1 MDTSKTKKQKSLF
14 KILLISFFSL
24 AALLILF
31 FSVLFILFLVYKDD
45 ISKTF
50 LLTVNQKING
60 KVSFS
65 DISFTPFKHFPNA
78 ALKFYDLS
86 LQESKDSVLNLNK
99 PPVFDIGEAY
109 ISVNIID
116 LFSSRINV
124 SDITIEDGI
133 VNVIAYPDSI
143 TNLAM
148 AINKIK
154 NKEKITD
161 ELSVRTDSSYKKTKE
176 ISEPKSDLSL
186 QIDNLEIIDV
196 KLIINNYLT
205 KNKLQLKINELQ
217 SGFTYINNKIVSSL
231 NFNTRLDSLLIGD
244 NILLADEQ
252 LNFESNIEVIT
263 DSIFVKLEKGSLS
276 VGAAQFKVNGTFD
289 SKNEG
294 YVDLAVSV
302 SDKDFSLLSLIL
314 RDNELKNLKAGDFFL
329 QGSVKG
335 KTLVEF
341 PQTEISFG
349 FKDLELINPV
359 TRRKIKNLNLKGHFN
374 SGKKD
379 DFSKARLK
387 IDTLYAY
394 FPDGSINV
402 SGSVSNFKLPEI
414 DMNVFISADI
424 TGLEKI
430 FNLGSISDLKGKIK
444 FNDKIK
450 WKYYL
455 VEEQF
460 VSEINSA
467 KLELESFGLKI
478 PGTMIIDEVNGII
491 GRENDDVYFEDLR
504 VLSEDTDLLINGN
517 VSNLFYLMF
526 NVEKD
531 ITADLDIQSSVFDLP
546 NFLFFDPSIKRD
558 FNYRIL
564 DVDVSVTA
572 HTTTLK
578 ATKFKSFPEIE
589 FDIKKI
595 HATAEHFLPRL
606 EINSGVFKISEDILG
621 FNLKFRD
628 FKTDFLKG
636 KFNFNGEYNT
646 SRFQPFYIKA
656 KTDFNEVYWSELFYG
671 EKDTVPEFMQGKL
684 SGDFFVE
691 LQFPTDS
698 TILKFVNLKDANLL
712 YQFSKDTITTK
723 SLSLSLNDVYFNDA
737 INTNPFATLTTKGN
751 FKASK
756 FRSNEFNFD
765 QIIID
770 FNIQDGTYK
779 INSNQ
784 VRFFGENA
792 KGKSYVELS
801 PFSDHPS
808 YHINYTVNKF
818 YAEEMLET
826 FLLDTMVTG
835 PLSLSMNVNSNGPDW
850 DNIVKNMK
858 GSINLSGKD
867 LIFYGMDADNLIEKF
882 KRSQSFNLVDLG
894 AVMLAGPV
902 GIAVTKGSDYASI
915 LIANPGESSQIT
927 NMVSNW
933 EIANGIVTIQDAA
946 FATHMNRVAAK
957 GLIDFSQD
965 SLNLTI
971 ALLNKYGCSVFSQ
984 DIYGN
989 LNSPTMGKLKVVG
1002 TILSPITNLVDD
1014 ILGNDCDV
1022 FYSGSVEHPK

>member
-1 MDTSKTKKQKSLF
+1 M
-14 KILLISFFSL
+14 
-24 AALLILF
+24 
-31 FSVLFILFLVYKDD
+31 
-45 ISKTF
+45 
-50 LLTVNQKING
+50 NQRING
-60 KVSFS
+60 EITLS
-65 DISFTPFKHFPNA
+65 DLSFTPFRHFPNA
-78 ALKFYDLS
+78 AIVIENFRLN
-86 LQESKDSVLNLNK
+86 ESKDSNK
-99 PPVFDIGEAY
+99 NNNKLPVFDIDKAY
-109 ISVNIID
+109 ISLNIIG
-116 LFSSRINV
+116 LFSSEI
-124 SDITIEDGI
+124 SASEITFEGGS
-133 VNVIAYPDSI
+133 VNVIVYPDSQ
-143 TNLAM
+143 TNLEK
-148 AINKIK
+148 AIKIEGREEPAVK
-154 NKEKITD
+154 KKHIDADTSELIKQIAEETKSDFSLKID
-161 ELSVRTDSSYKKTKE
+161 EL
-176 ISEPKSDLSL
+176 
-186 QIDNLEIIDV
+186 
-196 KLIINNYLT
+196 KLINLKLT
-205 KNKLQLKINELQ
+205 AENQSKKNKLQLTIDELVSEFSYSRNHVATSIYLDSNIDSLILNDKPILLNQQINSEYDLEIETDSLFVKINDGSFSISETKFVF
-217 SGFTYINNKIVSSL
+217 SGIFDTKEKGYLDL
-231 NFNTRLDSLLIGD
+231 NFSYS
-244 NILLADEQ
+244 DE
-252 LNFESNIEVIT
+252 
-263 DSIFVKLEKGSLS
+263 
-276 VGAAQFKVNGTFD
+276 
-289 SKNEG
+289 
-294 YVDLAVSV
+294 
-302 SDKDFSLLSLIL
+302 DFSLFELFLTEDGKKYLESGNIFVEGIITGYTF
-314 RDNELKNLKAGDFFL
+314 NETPAIN
-329 QGSVKG
+329 
-335 KTLVEF
+335 
-341 PQTEISFG
+341 ISFG
-349 FKDLELINPV
+349 LKDVELINPV
-359 TRRKIKNLNLKGHFN
+359 TKTKIKHLTLAGSLVNGQ
-374 SGKKD
+374 KD
-379 DFSKARLK
+379 DWSSAKLK
-387 IDTLYAY
+387 IDTLYAC

-402 SGSVSNFKLPEI
+402 SGSVSNFNLPEI
-414 DMNVFISADI
+414 DMSVFISADI

-430 FNLGSISDLKGKIK
+430 FNLGSISELKGKIK
-444 FNDKIK
+444 FNDRIK
-450 WKYYL
+450 GKYDL
-455 VEEQF
+455 
-460 VSEINSA
+460 SENKFISELNSA

-478 PGTMIIDEVNGII
+478 PGTMIIDEINGII

-546 NFLFFDPSIKRD
+546 NFLLFDPSIKRD

-671 EKDTVPEFMQGKL
+671 EKDTVPELMQGKL

-691 LQFPTDS
+691 LQFPSDS

-712 YQFSKDTITTK
+712 YHFSKDTITTK
-723 SLSLSLNDVYFNDA
+723 SINLSLNDVYFNDA

-751 FKASK
+751 FKASE

-770 FNIQDGTYK
+770 FNVQDGTYK

-801 PFSDHPS
+801 PFSDDPS

-835 PLSLSMNVNSNGPDW
+835 PLSLSMNVNSNGSDW

-933 EIANGIVTIQDAA
+933 EIANGVVTIQDAA
-946 FATHMNRVAAK
+946 FATHMNRIAAK

-984 DIYGN
+984 IIYGN
-989 LNSPTMGKLKVVG
+989 LNSPTMGKLKAVG
-1002 TILSPITNLVDD
+1002 TILSPITNLIDD

-1022 FYSGSVEHPK
+1022 FYNGLVVHP